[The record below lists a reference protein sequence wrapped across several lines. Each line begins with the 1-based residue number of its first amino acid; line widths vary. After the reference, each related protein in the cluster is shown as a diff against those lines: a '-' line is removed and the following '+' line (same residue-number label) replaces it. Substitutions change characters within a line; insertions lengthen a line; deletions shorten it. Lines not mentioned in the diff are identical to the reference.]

1 MKKEKQWPMDQ
12 PASVW
17 ISAFAISAGLYVNR
31 NGVPSA
37 SWGELVALGMTGLL
51 LWWCLSVRDSQA
63 PGHESRSE
71 RAALFLGKTFKR
83 MWSTK
88 RGFL

>member
-1 MKKEKQWPMDQ
+1 MDKKRWPMNE

-17 ISAFAISAGLYVNR
+17 ISAFAISAGIYVNR
-31 NGVPSA
+31 NGIPSA
-37 SWGELVALGMTGLL
+37 SFGELVALALTGLL

-63 PGHESRSE
+63 AGHESRSE
-71 RAALFLGKTFKR
+71 RAAFFLGQAFKR
-83 MWSTK
+83 MRNTK